1 MSKYIID
8 TDIGSCTPYVEDGA
22 AAPSISKKEKMVR
35 LLAEHRGDAEYTGF
49 VATIQK
55 WFYGSVVK
63 ASWCATTIS
72 YLLAQVGLGEI
83 KAENVKTLLDKISAS
98 GKFELLDKTCDV
110 ERGDILFWL
119 WSGNVMTTSS
129 SKHVGIAEYPST
141 RNTIYCLGGNQKDK
155 ICTLA
160 YDRKYLFC
168 IARLKEVLYE

>member
-1 MSKYIID
+1 MGKYIID
-8 TDIGSCTPYVEDGA
+8 TDTGSCTPYVEEGA
-22 AAPSISKKEKMVR
+22 TAPSISKREKMVR
-35 LLAEHRGDAEYTGF
+35 ILAEHRGDTEYTGF

-55 WFYGSVVK
+55 WFYGSVVQ

-72 YLLAQVGLGEI
+72 YLLAQVGLGEC

-119 WSGNVMTTSS
+119 WSGNIMTESS
-129 SKHVGIAEYPST
+129 SKHVGIAEHPSKGS
-141 RNTIYCLGGNQKDK
+141 TIYCLGGNQKDK
-155 ICTLA
+155 ICTLG

-168 IARLKEVLYE
+168 IARLKEV